1 MQHRNNFKFS
11 ENHQLGSTILHHI
24 TASHIIWTFKKI
36 IVTEKPNM
44 KKMGV
49 SARFHTSYLEM
60 QIYGKY
66 IKIYKYFF
74 FIKSLRGGVGS
85 SLFYDFFHEI
95 PFSF

>member
-1 MQHRNNFKFS
+1 
-11 ENHQLGSTILHHI
+11 
-24 TASHIIWTFKKI
+24 
-36 IVTEKPNM
+36 M